1 MASSFKRIKLFSQ
14 DPIDQPPQGNSKQ
27 EFKTIEDV
35 QVIHMIYLDMFF
47 FFLGTPKLTPLPD
60 GTMPQF
66 ATEYFYFTKN
76 MQIRQEYK
84 IHTQTVYI
92 DKFNRAGDKKIVSLG
107 RDVNYNNPQQP
118 EDMGWIVKVWDF
130 NNFVQ
135 DGKQLI
141 FASMICSNRVHTC
154 WTTGSHGRI
163 PEGRGCCRTDELDAG
178 YAFTG
183 RRYRSKNVQVGSLH

>member
-14 DPIDQPPQGNSKQ
+14 DPIDQPPQNNSKQ

-66 ATEYFYFTKN
+66 AKEYFYFTKN

-92 DKFNRAGDKKIVSLG
+92 DKFNRGGDKKIVSLG
-107 RDVNYNNPQQP
+107 RDVNYNNPQVP

-135 DGKQLI
+135 DGKPLVESI
-141 FASMICSNRVHTC
+141 FFRLYSCWRIRPHWWVLACRRNWRSDESNARFTC
-154 WTTGSHGRI
+154 LSW
-163 PEGRGCCRTDELDAG
+163 
-178 YAFTG
+178 
-183 RRYRSKNVQVGSLH
+183 RYRSQNVQTRTFY